1 MRSGTHE
8 NIVIRDKNNQN
19 TEHEQEQHSVTESP
33 DGAQNDVKAQM
44 GYESLSNK
52 ISSSEGRPS
61 NLSLNMQLLE
71 TNSGIMDEVPDP
83 DG

>member
-1 MRSGTHE
+1 
-8 NIVIRDKNNQN
+8 
-19 TEHEQEQHSVTESP
+19 
-33 DGAQNDVKAQM
+33 M